1 MNRRIFSRSF
11 LAAGL
16 AAGALALTSLP
27 TAWSPAS
34 AQDLTPVKFT
44 LDWKFEGPAAGF
56 FLALDKGYFKE
67 EGLDVTIDSGA
78 GSRESIPRVAT
89 GTYDM
94 GFGDINALAKFLDE
108 DPAAK
113 VKAVM
118 VVYDQP
124 PFAVIGRKSQGVTS
138 DPKSLEGKTLGA
150 PPPDAAFGQ
159 WAAFKEAAG
168 IDDSAIKIESVGFPV
183 REPMLA
189 QGKVDAIF
197 GYAFSSVLN
206 LKANGVPADDI
217 VPIMMSENGLDL
229 YGNVILANTDFA
241 EKNPDAVKGFI
252 RALAK
257 GFKDAVAD
265 PEAGVAA
272 VVSRNQI
279 LDPAIEKERLQMAI
293 DMNIATPYAL
303 EQGIGGVDEARLSR
317 SLEQLKTSMGL
328 TGNVTADKLFDAQ
341 YLGDKSQRM
350 LK

>member
-1 MNRRIFSRSF
+1 MSVLTRRSF
-11 LAAGL
+11 SLRSVALAGAVTLAAL
-16 AAGALALTSLP
+16 LPAQAAD
-27 TAWSPAS
+27 TA
-34 AQDLTPVKFT
+34 VKFT
-44 LDWKFEGPAAGF
+44 LDWKFEGPSAGF

-89 GTYDM
+89 GTYDL

-108 DPAAK
+108 DVAAK

-124 PFAVIGRKSQGVTS
+124 PFAVIGRKSQGITS

-159 WAAFKEAAG
+159 WAAFKDAAK

-197 GYAFSSVLN
+197 GFAFSSVLN

-229 YGNVILANTDFA
+229 YGNAIMVNTDFA
-241 EKNPDAVKGFI
+241 EANPEAVKGFI
-252 RALAK
+252 KALTK
-257 GFKDAVAD
+257 GFKAAIAD
-265 PEAGVAA
+265 PAEGVAA
-272 VVSRNQI
+272 VLKRNQI
-279 LDPAIEKERLQMAI
+279 LDADIEVERLGMANS
-293 DMNIATPYAL
+293 MNINTVHVQENGMGDIDADRMKA
-303 EQGIGGVDEARLSR
+303 
-317 SLEQLKTSMGL
+317 SLGQLATSMGL
-328 TGNVTADKLFDAQ
+328 KGNITAERLFDAQ
-341 YLGDKSQRM
+341 YLPAKEDRM

>member
-1 MNRRIFSRSF
+1 MNRRTILRSIAFAAATAFAVTPFS
-11 LAAGL
+11 
-16 AAGALALTSLP
+16 T
-27 TAWSPAS
+27 S
-34 AQDLTPVKFT
+34 AQELTPVKFT
-44 LDWKFEGPAAGF
+44 LDWKFEGPSAGF

-108 DPAAK
+108 DASAR

-118 VVYDQP
+118 VIYDQP
-124 PFAVIGRKSQGVTS
+124 PFAVIGRKSQGVTE

-159 WAAFKEAAG
+159 WAAFKDAAN
-168 IDDSAIKIESVGFPV
+168 IDDSNITIESVGFPV

-206 LKANGVPADDI
+206 LKANGVPAEDI

-229 YGNVILANTDFA
+229 YGNAIMVNTDWA
-241 EKNPDAVKGFI
+241 DKNPDAVKGFV

-257 GFKDAVAD
+257 GFKDAIAD
-265 PEAGVAA
+265 PEAGVEA
-272 VVSRNQI
+272 VVKRNQI

-303 EQGIGGVDEARLSR
+303 EQGIGAVDEARLAK

-328 TGNVTADKLFDAQ
+328 QGNVSADRLFDAQ
-341 YLGDKSQRM
+341 YLGDAGERS

>member
-1 MNRRIFSRSF
+1 MFSLTRRSF
-11 LAAGL
+11 SLRAATL
-16 AAGALALTSLP
+16 AGALALGTVMP
-27 TAWSPAS
+27 AHADTA
-34 AQDLTPVKFT
+34 VKFT
-44 LDWKFEGPAAGF
+44 LDWKFEGPSAGF

-108 DPAAK
+108 DTAAK
-113 VKAVM
+113 IKAVM

-124 PFAVIGRKSQGVTS
+124 PFAVIGRKSQGITA
-138 DPKSLEGKTLGA
+138 DPKSLEGKVLGA

-159 WAAFKEAAG
+159 WTAFKAAAN

-197 GYAFSSVLN
+197 GFAFSSVLN

-229 YGNVILANTDFA
+229 YGNAIMANTDFA
-241 EKNPDAVKGFI
+241 EKNPDAVKGFLK
-252 RALAK
+252 ALAK
-257 GFKDAVAD
+257 GIKAAIDD
-265 PEAGVAA
+265 PAEGVAA
-272 VVSRNQI
+272 VIKRNQI
-279 LDPAIEKERLQMAI
+279 LDPAIEEERLGMANS
-293 DMNIATPYAL
+293 MNINTPYVQ
-303 EQGIGGVDEARLSR
+303 ENGIGGVDADRMAA
-317 SLEQLKTSMGL
+317 SLKQLGTSMGL
-328 TGNVTADKLFDAQ
+328 KGNVTAERLFDAQ
-341 YLGDKSQRM
+341 YLPAKADRM

>member
-1 MNRRIFSRSF
+1 MNRRLSLKTL
-11 LAAGL
+11 LAAGFAAGGLLLAPGL
-16 AAGALALTSLP
+16 AA
-27 TAWSPAS
+27 
-34 AQDLTPVKFT
+34 AQALTPVKFT
-44 LDWKFEGPAAGF
+44 LDWKFEGPSAGF

-108 DPAAK
+108 DASAK

-124 PFAVIGRKSQGVTS
+124 PFAVIGRKSQGVTE

-159 WAAFKEAAG
+159 WPAFKEAAG
-168 IDDSAIKIESVGFPV
+168 IDDGAIKIESVGFPV

-189 QGKVDAIF
+189 RGDVDAIF
-197 GYAFSSVLN
+197 GFAFSSVLN

-241 EKNPDAVKGFI
+241 DANPDAVKGFI

-257 GFKDAVAD
+257 GFRDAVAD
-265 PEAGVAA
+265 PAAGAAA

-279 LDPAIEKERLQMAI
+279 LDPAVETERLQMAI

-303 EQGIGGVDEARLSR
+303 ENGMGGVDEARLAK
-317 SLEQLKTSMGL
+317 SLDQLETSMGL
-328 TGNVTADKLFDAQ
+328 SGELDPKRLFDAQ
-341 YLGDKSQRM
+341 YLGDASERM

>member
-1 MNRRIFSRSF
+1 MNRRTFNLSAMVAATALGLAT
-11 LAAGL
+11 LAAPFS
-16 AAGALALTSLP
+16 AA
-27 TAWSPAS
+27 
-34 AQDLTPVKFT
+34 AQELTPVKFT
-44 LDWKFEGPAAGF
+44 LDWKFEGPSAGF

-108 DPAAK
+108 DGEAK

-118 VVYDQP
+118 MVYDQP
-124 PFAVIGRKSQGVTS
+124 PFAVIGRKSQGITE

-159 WAAFKEAAG
+159 WAAFKSAAG
-168 IDDSAIKIESVGFPV
+168 IDDSGITIESVGFPV

-206 LKANGVPADDI
+206 LKANGVDADDI
-217 VPIMMSENGLDL
+217 VPIMMSANGLDL
-229 YGNVILANTDFA
+229 YGNAIMVNTDWA

-257 GFKDAVAD
+257 GFKDAVAN
-265 PEAGVAA
+265 PEEGVAA
-272 VVSRNQI
+272 VISRNQI

-293 DMNIATPYAL
+293 DMNIATPFAV
-303 EQGIGGVDEARLSR
+303 ENGIGGVDEARLTK

-328 TGNVTADKLFDAQ
+328 KGNVTAERLFDAQ
-341 YLGDKSQRM
+341 YLGDKSERAIR
-350 LK
+350 

>member
-1 MNRRIFSRSF
+1 MLRRSLLRTFAAASFAIFPF
-11 LAAGL
+11 TLQ
-16 AAGALALTSLP
+16 
-27 TAWSPAS
+27 
-34 AQDLTPVKFT
+34 AQELTPVKFT
-44 LDWKFEGPAAGF
+44 LDWKFEGPSAGF
-56 FLALDKGYFKE
+56 FLALDKGYFKD

-108 DPAAK
+108 DTDAK

-118 VVYDQP
+118 MVYDQP
-124 PFAVIGRKSQGVTS
+124 PFAVIGRKSQGITE

-159 WAAFKEAAG
+159 WTAFKDAAG
-168 IDDSAIKIESVGFPV
+168 IDDGSITIESVGFPV

-217 VPIMMSENGLDL
+217 VPIMMSANGLDL
-229 YGNVILANTDFA
+229 YGNAIMVNTDWA
-241 EKNPDAVKGFI
+241 ETNPDAVKGFV

-265 PEAGVAA
+265 PDAGVAA
-272 VVSRNQI
+272 VLERNNI

-293 DMNIATPYAL
+293 DMNIATPFAL
-303 EQGIGGVDEARLSR
+303 EQGIGGVDEARLAK

-328 TGNVTADKLFDAQ
+328 KGNVTPDMLFDAQ
-341 YLGDKSQRM
+341 YLGDASERT